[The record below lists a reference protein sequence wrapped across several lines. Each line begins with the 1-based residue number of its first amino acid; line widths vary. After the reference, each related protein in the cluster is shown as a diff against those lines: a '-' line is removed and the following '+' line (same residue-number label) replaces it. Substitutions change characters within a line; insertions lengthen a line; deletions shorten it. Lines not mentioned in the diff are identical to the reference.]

1 MMIPKTIKYFIFFV
15 LFFVQYSC
23 SIKTNS
29 PDKKSEVRFD
39 IEFTNKFDM
48 RKPGF
53 TGGDGTYSVE
63 LPDGRTVWMFG
74 DTFIGEITDELTREK
89 TNPMYIRNCF
99 VVQDDD
105 EMKTLHKGNLEDFIS
120 MAVPKEVEFGT
131 KSELDVWFWPGDGI
145 VHNNR
150 LKVFMSKFHQV
161 NEGMWGFEFLE
172 SVLIEYSLPELNEV
186 SKTEIPYSMQS
197 GIHFGHA
204 LFQGEDFIYIYGLRD
219 QKPYVARAKTTNLLN
234 DWEFYTGTSW
244 DADISKIQP
253 MLDLNGSE
261 QFSVFKFKN
270 NYIFLTQ
277 LGSFSKKVCSLI
289 GKTPYGPWIN
299 RQVLFETPIN
309 YNNEDLFT
317 YNALA
322 HPQFTNSD
330 GLLVSYNTNSF
341 NLEDHFKNAGI
352 YKPRFVRVPIELL
365 FDKKRH

>member
-1 MMIPKTIKYFIFFV
+1 
-15 LFFVQYSC
+15 
-23 SIKTNS
+23 
-29 PDKKSEVRFD
+29 
-39 IEFTNKFDM
+39 
-48 RKPGF
+48 
-53 TGGDGTYSVE
+53 
-63 LPDGRTVWMFG
+63 
-74 DTFIGEITDELTREK
+74 
-89 TNPMYIRNCF
+89 
-99 VVQDDD
+99 
-105 EMKTLHKGNLEDFIS
+105 
-120 MAVPKEVEFGT
+120 
-131 KSELDVWFWPGDGI
+131 
-145 VHNNR
+145 
-150 LKVFMSKFHQV
+150 
-161 NEGMWGFEFLE
+161 
-172 SVLIEYSLPELNEV
+172 
-186 SKTEIPYSMQS
+186 
-197 GIHFGHA
+197 
-204 LFQGEDFIYIYGLRD
+204 
-219 QKPYVARAKTTNLLN
+219 
-234 DWEFYTGTSW
+234 
-244 DADISKIQP
+244 

-352 YKPRFVRVPIELL
+352 YKPRFVRVPIDLL